1 MRRRAP
7 FGLGAATAALLA
19 GAAATQ
25 PGARGQAPAPAAVQ
39 PLAARVVPDAGQGR
53 LIAEEGRAAG
63 AAPCSACHGMDGT
76 GTGTGTDAIPRL
88 DGQSAYYLFKQLG
101 DYASGLRQNE
111 VMTPIAQSLEEAERQ
126 HAAAW
131 YGAQRFAGTPAPGT
145 PAAPARDE
153 AAVRLGAGMVSV
165 GIAERGVQACAN
177 CHGPHAAGL
186 DLAAPR
192 LAGQWGAYARAQFE
206 AFRAGTRRNDV
217 AAVMR
222 GLSHRL
228 GDAEIAAV
236 SDYLE
241 ALQPRQDPRGA
252 SDFPPW
258 AAAGSAGRLSS

>member
-1 MRRRAP
+1 VRRRAP
-7 FGLGAATAALLA
+7 FGLGAAAAALLT

-25 PGARGQAPAPAAVQ
+25 PGAPGQSPAPAAVQQ

-53 LIAEEGRAAG
+53 LIAEQGTAAG
-63 AAPCSACHGMDGT
+63 AAPCSACHGMD

-153 AAVRLGAGMVSV
+153 AAMRLGAGIVSV

-186 DLAAPR
+186 DPAAPR

-206 AFRAGTRRNDV
+206 AFRAGARRNDV

-241 ALQPRQDPRGA
+241 ALQPKQDR
-252 SDFPPW
+252 
-258 AAAGSAGRLSS
+258 